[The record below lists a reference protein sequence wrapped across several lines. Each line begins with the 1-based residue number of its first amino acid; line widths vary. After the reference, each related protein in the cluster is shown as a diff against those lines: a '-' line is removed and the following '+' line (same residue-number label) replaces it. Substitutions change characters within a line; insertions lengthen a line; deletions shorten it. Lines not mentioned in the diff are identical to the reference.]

1 MHHGRTQILRLH
13 ERFLITCKERHSSF
27 LCFFDRHISVSDQ
40 NRNLQILAAEIFKD
54 SEGIA
59 REVFPNILIPVFS
72 FVK

>member
-1 MHHGRTQILRLH
+1 MAELEYSGFMKD
-13 ERFLITCKERHSSF
+13 FLSLAKKDTRPF
-27 LCFFDRHISVSDQ
+27 CFFDRHISVSDQ

-59 REVFPNILIPVFS
+59 RKVFPNILIPMFS